1 MTVFNEDLIHQDS
14 DLLAHGM
21 TQVVRVHHSL
31 EQFSLAAALAARLL
45 QFLAQPEDVRFERLA
60 LTALK

>member
-1 MTVFNEDLIHQDS
+1 MTVFDEDLIHQGS
-14 DLLAHGM
+14 DLLGHGV
-21 TQVVRVHHSL
+21 TQVIRVHHAL

-45 QFLAQPEDVRFERLA
+45 QFLAQPEDVRLERLA